1 MKLKKKPSQRVNISK
16 TKGLALSPSAQSA
29 MLERVKFKIQM
40 KLLLGLLTRYN
51 LQIITLQQITD
62 LVDTLQSIVDKH
74 NNKKNG
80 GQNSNANIQRQN

>member
-1 MKLKKKPSQRVNISK
+1 MKLKKKQPAQRKNIT
-16 TKGLALSPSAQSA
+16 TKGLALAPSAQSA
-29 MLERVKFKIQM
+29 MVMHIKFKIQL

-74 NNKKNG
+74 NKNKKG
-80 GQNSNANIQRQN
+80 GQKSNAIIK